1 MSGKLQGTAVIL
13 PAKLIDMGRRILRG
27 FVTFAEIASHLNIS
41 TRTLN
46 RKIQPFR
53 PFLMKGQ
60 IRKKLYSPEEWR
72 WLIKNL
78 RENSAL
84 NGH

>member
-1 MSGKLQGTAVIL
+1 
-13 PAKLIDMGRRILRG
+13 MGRRILRG

-53 PFLMKGQ
+53 AFLMNGA
-60 IRKKLYSPEEWR
+60 IRKKLYSPPEWK

-78 RENSAL
+78 RDNNSF